1 MRNALLTSLLT
12 LTLLPALPGAA
23 NAQTLTA
30 DQIVEKHLT
39 AMGGREALAKLTS
52 RRATGTISVETPM
65 GSLGGLF
72 EMSAKAPN
80 KMRVAVRI
88 DLTPA
93 GGPGEL
99 IQEQFFD
106 GTTGWMLN
114 SMQGDTPMEGD
125 QLESARNDFFPTPLL
140 RHQELGRKLEL
151 LPGEDVHGRKA
162 YVLKVTPKT
171 GPVEKMFFDAESFLL
186 VRTMSTINSVQL
198 GSAEQVSDSS
208 DYRAVDGVQVAFTI
222 AQSVGGQNIVLKLTK
237 VENNVA
243 IDDAVFVKK

>member
-1 MRNALLTSLLT
+1 MRHILLTALLT
-12 LTLLPALPGAA
+12 LTLLPALPGSAS
-23 NAQTLTA
+23 AQTPTA

-39 AMGGREALAKLTS
+39 AMGGRDALTKLTS

-65 GSLGGLF
+65 GNLGGLL
-72 EMSAKAPN
+72 EMHAKIPN
-80 KMRVAVRI
+80 KMRVAIRI
-88 DLTPA
+88 DLTPV

-106 GTTGWMLN
+106 GTAGWMLN

-140 RHQELGRKLEL
+140 RYQELGRTVEL
-151 LPGEDVHGRKA
+151 LPSEDVQGRKA

-171 GPVEKMFFDAESFLL
+171 GPAEKMFFDAESFLL
-186 VRTMSTINSVQL
+186 VRTVSTINSVQM
-198 GSAEQVSDSS
+198 GSVEQISDSS
-208 DYRAVDGVQVAFTI
+208 DYRAVDGVQVAFTL
-222 AQSVGGQNIVLKLTK
+222 AQSAGGQNIVIKLTK

-243 IDDAVFVKK
+243 IDDTVFVKK